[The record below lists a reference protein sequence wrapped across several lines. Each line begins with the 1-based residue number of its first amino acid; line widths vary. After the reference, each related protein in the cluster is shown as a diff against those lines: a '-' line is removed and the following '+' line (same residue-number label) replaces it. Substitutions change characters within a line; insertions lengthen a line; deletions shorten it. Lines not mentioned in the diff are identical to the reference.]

1 MAEVIATFY
10 FWIGKSI
17 MISELIG
24 LVEQI
29 KCLIEPELFK
39 KGFELVETV
48 YRRESGSWILRLF
61 IDKQDPLDKKS
72 HVSLDDCEKISE
84 LVGML
89 LDTSEIL
96 IGSYTLEV
104 SSPGINRPL
113 KNEAHYLRFLGE
125 NVKVSIFSPIS
136 SSSNQR
142 NFSGTLLNCKE
153 KTIEIDDKTSGRVT
167 IPLEQI
173 AKANLDII

>member
-1 MAEVIATFY
+1 M
-10 FWIGKSI
+10 S
-17 MISELIG
+17 SEHFG

-29 KCLIEPELFK
+29 NSLIEPELFK
-39 KGFELVETV
+39 RGFELIETL
-48 YRRESGSWILRLF
+48 YRRESGAWILRLF
-61 IDKQDPLDKKS
+61 IDKHDPLDKKS
-72 HVSLDDCEKISE
+72 HVSLDDCEKISG

-113 KNEAHYLRFLGE
+113 IKEAHFLRFLGE

-136 SSSNQR
+136 NSSNQR
-142 NFSGTLLNCKE
+142 NFSGILLSCKD
-153 KTIEIDDKTSGRVT
+153 KTIEIEDKTSGRVF
-167 IPLEQI
+167 IPLEGI
-173 AKANLDII
+173 VKANLDVI